1 MTTALL
7 VLSTSLF
14 VTFREISFLPA
25 IHLFTYSLVQQTFA
39 QCPLRSD
46 QCSQRRGQSGW
57 HDSQRLWPGEGVA
70 RRTGRRGLRPRSA
83 CGEQARP
90 GLRGAVYRAACG
102 RPSGPWTPV
111 QRPAGTEGASQTSV
125 FQAPARYGQWTRWRP
140 DSDLAW
146 ERGHRGGGPE
156 EASVA
161 GAERAGVGELRKAAV
176 AVALVWRPTMNVR
189 T

>member
-1 MTTALL
+1 MLSARYVPISALSAGDRAGGTTA
-7 VLSTSLF
+7 
-14 VTFREISFLPA
+14 
-25 IHLFTYSLVQQTFA
+25 
-39 QCPLRSD
+39 
-46 QCSQRRGQSGW
+46 
-57 HDSQRLWPGEGVA
+57 
-70 RRTGRRGLRPRSA
+70 SA
-83 CGEQARP
+83 CGPAKESHGEPGSEGSDRDPPAGMRAAKPEQARP

-102 RPSGPWTPV
+102 RPSGPRTPV

-125 FQAPARYGQWTRWRP
+125 FQAPARHGQWTRWRP

>member
-57 HDSQRLWPGEGVA
+57 HDSQRLRPGEGVA
-70 RRTGRRGLRPRSA
+70 RRTGKRGLRPRSA
-83 CGEQARP
+83 CGDARS
-90 GLRGAVYRAACG
+90 RAGA
-102 RPSGPWTPV
+102 
-111 QRPAGTEGASQTSV
+111 GASWAAGRCLQSGV
-125 FQAPARYGQWTRWRP
+125 REAFGA
-140 DSDLAW
+140 SDPCA
-146 ERGHRGGGPE
+146 ETCRDRGREP
-156 EASVA
+156 
-161 GAERAGVGELRKAAV
+161 
-176 AVALVWRPTMNVR
+176 NVR
-189 T
+189 FPGAGPTRAVDTVEARL